1 MATFYRTSVYLCLSI
16 IVFTLAINFVNSL
29 QAFDPYESG
38 MTDVNEENA
47 LEKISGLSGGM
58 VNIWAVAL
66 TLTGGAAIAL
76 AWVTKQITPIG
87 IYLFSVVFWTSWIRM
102 WTVTDIGGY
111 IPGEFTILFF
121 VGAIFIFIAAVVGM
135 LTGSG

>member
-1 MATFYRTSVYLCLSI
+1 MGTFYRTSVYLCLAL

-29 QAFDPYESG
+29 QAFDPYKSG

-47 LEKISGLSGGM
+47 LEQISGLSGGM
-58 VNIWAVAL
+58 AGIWSIAVVG
-66 TLTGGAAIAL
+66 TGIGAIVL
-76 AWVTKQITPIG
+76 AWVTKQIIPIG
-87 IYLFSVVFWTSWIRM
+87 IHLFSVVFWTSWIRM

-121 VGAIFIFIAAVVGM
+121 VGAIFIFIAAVIGM